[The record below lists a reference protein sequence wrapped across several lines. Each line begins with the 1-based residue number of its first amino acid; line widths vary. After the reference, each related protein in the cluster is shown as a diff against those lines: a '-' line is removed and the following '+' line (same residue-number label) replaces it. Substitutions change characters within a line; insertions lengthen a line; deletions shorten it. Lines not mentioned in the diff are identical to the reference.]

1 MTTRQAI
8 QIHFVMLE
16 DTPKVMRRL
25 AEVGITT
32 REACGHT
39 VRNITA
45 DPLTG
50 IAEDCVFDVTPYAEA
65 AMRYFLRNTVNQKL
79 PRKFKITYSAS
90 EEDRGLIPIHDI
102 GLMAVEQGGQQG
114 FRVSVGGGLGA
125 APRVADVLVD
135 FIPVHEQLRTIEATI
150 RVWDRLGERRNKN
163 KARIKFLVAKLGI
176 DEFRRLYEAGA
187 GDAAAGERRAVPRAG
202 LHAARR
208 GAGGRIVRVAQRRP
222 GEAARGLRGVAAHE
236 RAAAD
241 AGGLTTRRTCCCRS
255 AT

>member
-1 MTTRQAI
+1 
-8 QIHFVMLE
+8 MLE

-50 IAEDCVFDVTPYAEA
+50 IADDCVFDVTPYAEA

-90 EEDRGLIPIHDI
+90 AEDRGLIPIHDI
-102 GLMAVEQGGQQG
+102 GLMAVEKDGKQG

-176 DEFRRLYEAGA
+176 DEFRRLYEAELA
-187 GDAAAGERRAVPRAG
+187 TLPPASSRAVPRAG

-208 GAGGRIVRVAQRRP
+208 GARERLVRVAQRRRRRSSAKASTC
-222 GEAARGLRGVAAHE
+222 GAARTRSSRRRRG
-236 RAAAD
+236 
-241 AGGLTTRRTCCCRS
+241 TTRRTCCCRS